1 MSPQLA
7 ARPTADRRAERVGG
21 SRQRETLRF
30 RHYRRYRDPSLR
42 EELVRSY
49 LPLARSVA
57 RRFEG
62 RRVPLEDLVQI
73 AALGLI
79 KALDRYDPARGTAFS
94 SLAVPTMV
102 GEVQRYFRD
111 HTWAVRPPRELQEHA
126 LRVARA
132 AAAMSGE
139 LGRAPW
145 RQGARVTPHGAG
157 GWPHSDL
164 PRTEHDRSAIQLAS
178 RPLYILTTSRQQ
190 ECPKSSPW
198 MEQSHPNRAELGARS
213 GAVATRLS
221 ASRCARAGARASH
234 RADSARA
241 RGEVRRPAGLALARR
256 AGGPTARPRVDRG

>member
-1 MSPQLA
+1 MLMSPQLA

-139 LGRAPW
+139 LGRAPS
-145 RQGARVTPHGAG
+145 AG
-157 GWPHSDL
+157 
-164 PRTEHDRSAIQLAS
+164 E
-178 RPLYILTTSRQQ
+178 
-190 ECPKSSPW
+190 
-198 MEQSHPNRAELGARS
+198 
-213 GAVATRLS
+213 
-221 ASRCARAGARASH
+221 
-234 RADSARA
+234 
-241 RGEVRRPAGLALARR
+241 LARR
-256 AGGPTARPRVDRG
+256 LELGVEQVLDALQAAQARDGTSLEAPRPGGDNTETLGDTLGSEETEYDRVEQAATAERLMAELDPREREVIRLRFHGQRTQSEIGELVGCSQMHVSRILKRALAKLSAATDECR